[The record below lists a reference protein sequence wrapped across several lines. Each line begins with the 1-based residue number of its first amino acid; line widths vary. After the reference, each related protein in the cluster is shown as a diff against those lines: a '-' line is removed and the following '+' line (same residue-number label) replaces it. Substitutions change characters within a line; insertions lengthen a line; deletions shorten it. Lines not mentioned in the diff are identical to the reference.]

1 MSEGEWLAEQFEQH
15 RGRLRAVAFHMLGSP
30 SEAEDA
36 VQEAWL
42 RLSRSDAGAVSRELT
57 RRRTSACCA
66 SDRWTRYNLL
76 DLRLPEADSP
86 HPPGRLT
93 HLGFCARM
101 CIDSSGPEIRL
112 VSVDQPHPLLGRQL
126 SGVSSP
132 RRCRAEYICPV

>member
-15 RGRLRAVAFHMLGSP
+15 RGRLRAVAFRMRGSP

-42 RLSRSDAGAVSRELT
+42 RLSRSDAGAVSRELA
-57 RRRTSACCA
+57 RRGNSACCS

-86 HPPGRLT
+86 L
-93 HLGFCARM
+93 
-101 CIDSSGPEIRL
+101 
-112 VSVDQPHPLLGRQL
+112 PLLGRQL